1 MERVD
6 MEADVFAV
14 VDEYRSVL
22 IEILYSQPEK
32 LRAMYRLAGAE
43 ASRRLEGVADLR
55 ERVSLLVDHFR
66 NSPRATCRRF
76 VEMVSMECEGLPMA
90 LESLLLFAAGDP
102 RCPAAEETPGQSEP
116 ESANNQL
123 DDLVARLPAKL
134 PRRDYVGSHSRTVR
148 EALQQKCKRVTCG
161 LAGAVRLDEA
171 RVSLRHRAPPRQR
184 ERAGS
189 VEGEEPGVERVIT
202 VESLLSSLHN
212 TRLTVLLGPAGSGK
226 TVLMHCA
233 GQRWAQGRLPAFQL
247 LYLLEFRQLN
257 LLTRPLSLS
266 QLLLHFFPPSP
277 HGEEQQ
283 EGEAV
288 LSFILA
294 NPQKVCVI
302 FDGYDEVSSKFA
314 PEAPSVAWEPR
325 RALPVLELFSGLCSG
340 RILPGCCVLVTC
352 RPRDTADLPDSALEG
367 ELLGFDRWQV
377 KEYAERY
384 FRGKAHEPQA
394 VRHLLASRHILTMS
408 YIPALCHLCC
418 VCLDYL
424 FSHGPR
430 PPSLLPTTVTQVYL
444 QIVNAFL
451 SRAPAGGAVGR
462 AVGGGVSP
470 LQQHRAELRGLCQL
484 AMQGLE
490 RSTIVFPA
498 QDVPGTLL
506 DFAMRTGLLSQFE
519 MRLGDG
525 SHGNGCAFMHLAM
538 QEFLAALHLMTSEGV
553 TEPQLRKKLN
563 LKTRWTSRTDP
574 KTVFTDT
581 LHLYLCGLAAPACTP
596 PLVQLGGGRAEAQVR
611 RRQDVVLRVLQG
623 FAGSA
628 HLTGP
633 KLAELSRCAHEA
645 QDARL
650 AKAVGSRPCFELRN
664 IRLAPVDMD
673 ALAFVISA
681 AGQGVGLD
689 IAGCSMELECLQALP
704 SFQHID
710 YLIFRSRK
718 YDDAFAEVL
727 SGVLPSLPA
736 LKRLEFICGNLTEVG
751 AAKLARAVQNCPQIT
766 QLNLSDN
773 SLRDGGVRE
782 VVDVLPQ
789 MSSLCSLS
797 LGKNGCTLD
806 GVFTLLE
813 KMTTCLRI
821 QTVHID
827 GQREMS
833 EMAVW
838 FSQASESVSCVQEDS
853 SSTNKPGRTVSLLNC
868 SLTAEKLDK
877 LCKILARCPG
887 LSVVDLSGSEWKDNA
902 LQVLADSLQTL
913 GISREISMNR
923 ITVSLDGLLVL
934 TRSLSTCPEVVEVD
948 IRLQDPTKV
957 SLLFAGKA
965 QRQTPCMKVANP
977 VMWKKLRLMACSL
990 RSPDLD
996 RVCEALRDCP
1006 TLTLLDVSS
1015 NALGDKGLKKLLDFL
1030 PQLSAIQE
1038 INASENAVTMEGVM
1052 HLAAALCT
1060 CRSISEIEVSHGG
1073 KKRLILKFGC
1083 SRRVQPGQSLEI
1095 TTSQKNGL
1103 QLYKKLSLTHSDI
1116 QPARMD
1122 QLCGRLA
1129 QCPGMLEL
1137 SFSHGSLGDASIQK
1151 LLKRIPGM
1159 VALQLLD
1166 VSHVQMSTDG
1176 ALLLVRS
1183 LIDCQRVKAVQLRP
1197 QGEAFIKFVQVKAEY
1212 ATCRVTQYQLTQGN
1226 VEKLART
1233 LQECSHLSHLDLSG
1247 NLLRDEGV
1255 KRFMEFLPKLRIS
1268 SSVNLNDNSLTQT
1281 GALYLVSSISV
1292 CERVVSVEVSLGT
1305 VDKSFIRFLQ
1315 DEDDGK
1321 TLSLRECRFGME
1333 HLQKLADIL
1342 QECPLLVKLE
1352 LCSNT
1357 LRNEGLQML
1366 QRHLT
1371 RLASLRT
1378 LDIRNN
1384 GLSADV
1390 IEHLLKVVCH
1400 LPNDLDIRI
1409 EESWIKEEAAV
1420 RLVYSCL
1427 VVNSNITEIRV
1438 NQMTASITLEKK
1450 AALRS
1455 GSVTGFPVKSISLV
1469 DCALQGQ
1476 HLSFLLSISQHCPL
1490 LQELDL
1496 SRNSIG
1502 KEGVEFL
1509 CSALPGFPSLRSL
1522 RLGLKQV
1529 SEDGVGILMEGVA
1542 SCSSLESLSLSH
1554 HVISEGG
1561 AVALGGTL
1569 PNLQHLRAIDLSGC
1583 SILSEAGSHDL
1594 LRGLGRCR
1602 TVEDLSLDSLLLDA
1616 EATACLASELKNM
1629 ASVRRLILNKVTM
1642 ATGSSEE
1649 GRRAVLSL
1657 LGSLGGFHGMEEL
1670 ELDEVRMGDGG
1681 VLELVKHL
1689 PTWTRLRR
1697 ISLSENC
1704 VSDAVGQRLVESL
1717 QHCTALEELSLSRN
1731 GLGDASAARLGLVL
1745 PVLTRLRVLDLHRNQ
1760 LRPPG
1765 GAAVSLAFQACKSLT
1780 DINLSEN
1787 RIGTEGAEKLAE
1799 SLVQMTSLRKL
1810 HLISIGTAELTELAD
1825 SLQHCVC
1832 AEEVSLAWNYCGD
1845 EVALKMAQV
1854 LPRCTKLK
1862 RLDLECNKISSVGAD
1877 ALAES
1882 LQSCPS
1888 VEVIRLWKNSVSHDE
1903 AQRLHSRDPRLNFS
1917 ST

>member
-1 MERVD
+1 MVKWRRLQMERVD

-14 VDEYRSVL
+14 LDEYRSAL
-22 IEILYSQPEK
+22 IEILHSQPDR
-32 LRAMYRLAGAE
+32 LQAMYRLAGAE
-43 ASRRLEGVADLR
+43 TSRRLVGVADLR

-66 NSPRATCRRF
+66 NSGRATCRRF

-90 LESLLLFAAGDP
+90 LESLLLFVAGDP
-102 RCPAAEETPGQSEP
+102 RCPAAEETP
-116 ESANNQL
+116 
-123 DDLVARLPAKL
+123 
-134 PRRDYVGSHSRTVR
+134 DYIGGYSRTVR
-148 EALQQKCKRVTCG
+148 DVLQQKCQRVTCG

-171 RVSLRHRAPPRQR
+171 RVSLRHRALPR
-184 ERAGS
+184 RAGS
-189 VEGEEPGVERVIT
+189 LEGEEPGVERVIT

-212 TRLTVLLGPAGSGK
+212 ARLTVLLGPAGSGK

-233 GQRWAQGRLPAFQL
+233 GQRWAQGHLPAFQL

-266 QLLLHFFPPSP
+266 QLLFHFFPPSA
-277 HGEEQQ
+277 HSEEQQ

-302 FDGYDEVSSKFA
+302 FDGYDEVSSRFA
-314 PEAPSVAWEPR
+314 PETPSTAWEPR
-325 RALPVLELFSGLCSG
+325 QALPVLELFSGLCSG

-367 ELLGFDRWQV
+367 ELLGFDRRQV
-377 KEYAERY
+377 EEYAERY
-384 FRGKAHEPQA
+384 FRGKAHGLQA
-394 VRHLLASRHILTMS
+394 AAHLLASRHILTMC
-408 YIPALCHLCC
+408 YVPALCHLCC

-424 FSHGPR
+424 FSRGPR

-444 QIVNAFL
+444 QILNAFL
-451 SRAPAGGAVGR
+451 SRAPAGGAVGG
-462 AVGGGVSP
+462 AVSP

-490 RSTIVFPA
+490 ISSIVFPT
-498 QDVPGTLL
+498 QHVPGTLL

-519 MRLGDG
+519 MRLSDG
-525 SHGNGCAFMHLAM
+525 SQGNGCAFMHLAM

-581 LHLYLCGLAAPACTP
+581 LHLYLCGLAAPTCTP
-596 PLVQLGGGRAEAQVR
+596 HLVHLAGGRAEGQVQ
-611 RRQDVVLRVLQG
+611 RRQDVVLKVLQG
-623 FAGSA
+623 FSSSA

-633 KLAELSRCAHEA
+633 KLVELSRCTHET
-645 QDARL
+645 QDVRL

-681 AGQGVGLD
+681 AGRGVGLD

-751 AAKLARAVQNCPQIT
+751 AAKLARAVQSCPQIT
-766 QLNLSDN
+766 QLSLSDN
-773 SLRDGGVRE
+773 TLRDGGVRE
-782 VVDVLPQ
+782 VAEVLPQ
-789 MSSLCSLS
+789 MTSLCSLS
-797 LGKNGCTLD
+797 LGKNSCTLD

-813 KMTTCLRI
+813 KMATCLRI

-833 EMAVW
+833 EMSVL
-838 FSQASESVSCVQEDS
+838 FSQGSESLSCAQEDS
-853 SSTNKPGRTVSLLNC
+853 PSTHRPGRTVSLLNC
-868 SLTAEKLDK
+868 SLTAAKLDK
-877 LCKILARCPG
+877 LCKILAGCPG
-887 LSVVDLSGSEWKDNA
+887 LSVVDLSGSEWKDEA

-923 ITVSLDGLLVL
+923 ITVSLDELLVL
-934 TRSLSTCPEVVEVD
+934 TRSLTTCPEVVEVD

-957 SLLFAGKA
+957 CLLFAGET
-965 QRQTPCMKVANP
+965 QRQPPGMKAANP
-977 VMWKKLRLMACSL
+977 VVWKKLRLMACSL
-990 RSPDLD
+990 RPPDLD
-996 RVCEALRDCP
+996 RVCETLRGCP
-1006 TLTLLDVSS
+1006 ALTLLDVSG
-1015 NALGDKGLKKLLDFL
+1015 NALGDSGLRKLLDLL

-1038 INASENAVTMEGVM
+1038 INASENAVTMEGVV
-1052 HLAAALCT
+1052 HLATALCT
-1060 CRSISEIEVSHGG
+1060 CRNMSEIEVSHGG
-1073 KKRLILKFGC
+1073 KKKLILKFRC
-1083 SRRVQPGQSLEI
+1083 SKRVQSGESLEV

-1137 SFSHGSLGDASIQK
+1137 SFSHGSLGEASIQK

-1176 ALLLVRS
+1176 VLLLVRS
-1183 LIDCQRVKAVQLRP
+1183 LIDCQRVKAVELRP

-1212 ATCRVTQYQLTQGN
+1212 ATCRVTQYHLTQRN
-1226 VEKLART
+1226 VEKLARI

-1255 KRFMEFLPKLRIS
+1255 KRFVEFLPKLRIS

-1305 VDKSFIRFLQ
+1305 VEKSFIRFLE
-1315 DEDDGK
+1315 DEDNGK
-1321 TLSLRECRFGME
+1321 TLSLRECHFGVE

-1342 QECPLLVKLE
+1342 QDCPLLVKLE
-1352 LCSNT
+1352 IS
-1357 LRNEGLQML
+1357 
-1366 QRHLT
+1366 
-1371 RLASLRT
+1371 
-1378 LDIRNN
+1378 NN

-1390 IEHLLKVVCH
+1390 IEDLLKVMMSLCLMVYC
-1400 LPNDLDIRI
+1400 PIRI

-1420 RLVYSCL
+1420 RLVCSCL
-1427 VVNSNITEIRV
+1427 DVNSNITEIRV
-1438 NQMTASITLEKK
+1438 NQMTANITLEKT

-1455 GSVTGFPVKSISLV
+1455 VNLASVRYAPRSDCADESCLVIIYISVPLTQPLPLPVSLSLV

-1476 HLSFLLSISQHCPL
+1476 NLSFLLSVSQNCPL

-1502 KEGVEFL
+1502 KEGMEFI
-1509 CSALPGFPSLRSL
+1509 SAALPGFPNLRTL

-1542 SCSSLESLSLSH
+1542 HCRSLESLSVPRH
-1554 HVISEGG
+1554 AITEEA

-1569 PNLQHLRAIDLSGC
+1569 PKLQHLRAIDLSGC
-1583 SILSEAGSHDL
+1583 SILSGAGSHDL
-1594 LRGLGRCR
+1594 LRGLGQCHA
-1602 TVEDLSLDSLLLDA
+1602 VEELRLDSLLLNA
-1616 EATACLASELKNM
+1616 EATACLAGELKGM
-1629 ASVRRLILNKVTM
+1629 ASVRRLLLNKVTM

-1649 GRRAVLSL
+1649 GRRAILSL
-1657 LGSLGGFHGMEEL
+1657 PGSLGGFHGMEEL
-1670 ELDEVRMGDGG
+1670 ELDEVRMGEGG
-1681 VLELVKHL
+1681 VLQLVKHL
-1689 PTWTRLRR
+1689 PSWTRLRR

-1704 VSDAVGQRLVESL
+1704 VSDAAGQRLAASL
-1717 QHCTALEELSLSRN
+1717 HHCTALEELRLSRN
-1731 GLGDASAARLGLVL
+1731 ALGDASAAQLGVVL
-1745 PVLTRLRVLDLHRNQ
+1745 PVLTRLKVLD
-1760 LRPPG
+1760 
-1765 GAAVSLAFQACKSLT
+1765 
-1780 DINLSEN
+1780 LSEN
-1787 RIGTEGAEKLAE
+1787 RIGTEGAEKLTE
-1799 SLVQMTSLRKL
+1799 SLVQMSSLRKL
-1810 HLISIGTAELTELAD
+1810 HLISIGTAELTGLAE

-1832 AEEVSLAWNYCGD
+1832 AEEVSLAWNDCGD

-1862 RLDLECNKISSVGAD
+1862 RLDLECNKISSAGAS

-1882 LQSCPS
+1882 LRSCPS
-1888 VEVIRLWKNSVSHDE
+1888 IEVIRLWKNSVSYDE
-1903 AQRLHSRDPRLNFS
+1903 AQRLHSREPRLNFS